1 MIKNNVVAYLVA
13 VLLFCTSCASESEPS
28 LISYPDQQSASFQ
41 QFSRQCSSCHG
52 LPMPDVHIATAWP
65 TVVARMQQH
74 KEQRGLLVMSDVEQQ
89 QVLGYLQTHA
99 KPILKRER
107 LE

>member
-1 MIKNNVVAYLVA
+1 MIKNSAVAYLGTA
-13 VLLFCTSCASESEPS
+13 LLFLSSCASESEPS
-28 LISYPDQQSASFQ
+28 LASYPDQQSAAFQ

-52 LPMPDVHIATAWP
+52 LPMPDAHIATAWP
-65 TVVARMQQH
+65 MVVARMQRH

-89 QVLGYLQTHA
+89 KILGYLQAHA
-99 KPILKRER
+99 KPMLKRER